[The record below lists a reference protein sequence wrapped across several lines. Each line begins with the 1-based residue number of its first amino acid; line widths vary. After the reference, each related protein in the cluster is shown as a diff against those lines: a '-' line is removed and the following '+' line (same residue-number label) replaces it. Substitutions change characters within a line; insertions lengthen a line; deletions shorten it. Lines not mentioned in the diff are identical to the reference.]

1 MGEMTD
7 RMLSA
12 MNAHDLDAFVACFAA
27 DYESQQPA
35 HPNRAFRGSA
45 QVRKNWE
52 GVFGGIPDFTAELLL
67 STEMA
72 GGLEISEWRW
82 QGTHTDGSPF
92 GMQGM
97 VVTGV
102 QRHQIAWQRLYLEPI
117 ELGGANIDQMVQ
129 ETYRPGE

>member
-1 MGEMTD
+1 MAGIMN
-7 RMLSA
+7 RLLSA
-12 MNAHDLDAFVACFAA
+12 MNGRDLDAFVACFAA
-27 DYESQQPA
+27 DYDSEQPA
-35 HPNRAFRGSA
+35 HPNRAFRGSD

-52 GVFGGIPDFTAELLL
+52 GVFDGIPDFTAELLL
-67 STEMA
+67 STEI
-72 GGLEISEWRW
+72 GEGLEISEWRW